1 MGIRMNRTAWSVEQ
15 VSIIEATASARML
28 IDAGPGTGKTAV
40 ACARIA
46 HLINANECE
55 PHNII
60 VVSFTNTA
68 VYEIRERIKTYLKE
82 SNLASNIKITTL
94 DSFAG
99 KLRLGFDSL
108 ETSPSNYTESITRA
122 SKLIFS
128 DPSVAEYVSEIQ
140 HVFIDEAQDIV
151 GERGLFILELI
162 SKLHRNTGVT
172 IFADEAQAIYGFTND
187 MPEVIDLVET
197 LPQLIRKYN
206 EHFQFPF
213 QQLQLNEIFRTKSGS
228 NLNLLFTEGRRLIQ
242 EGTSDPEGVYDD
254 LRDLILAVSDI
265 ELPDVSEI
273 LGVEDDEDANS
284 IQDFT
289 DIFLIFRRRGEALQA
304 ANHLG
309 LKQRRLRLSGLP
321 VPIHPWVADVFW
333 NFEKDEISES
343 EFIVKF
349 EKETTEK
356 GYLIDAQTAWRL
368 LLRESGISDKKVS
381 VRKLR
386 VKLSRRSPT
395 PDFTYSDYGYGGP
408 ILSTIHA
415 SKGRETK
422 GVLLFLPKKYIKKSA
437 TPEEILEEAR
447 VIFVGATRAKE
458 EVLVFNGSE
467 YSSVSALKTTGRAFS
482 MMSSKAKTARVE
494 IGRIEDISARGL
506 VSERLYP
513 DYADVIASQR
523 FLRKFPFHTLELTG
537 FGTSK
542 DTDYLY
548 RIVEKQTKLDKQRN
562 QKTLFHLDQSFNRDL
577 WSISNMIGQGTK
589 PPTFFTSFF
598 SLGTRT
604 LVVPPD
610 DPFLAT
616 LHTPWCESG
625 FIHAPMISGYPYIQ
639 FERRSY

>member
-1 MGIRMNRTAWSVEQ
+1 MNDVSWSSEQ
-15 VSIIEATASARML
+15 NLIIEAKASQRLL

-46 HLINANECE
+46 HLINGHFCA

-68 VYEIRERIKTYLKE
+68 VYEIRERIKTYLTD

-99 KLRLGFDSL
+99 KLRLGFDSIQANPG
-108 ETSPSNYTESITRA
+108 SYTEGITRA

-128 DPSVAEYVSEIQ
+128 DPNVAEYVSEIE
-140 HVFIDEAQDIV
+140 HVFIDESQDIV
-151 GERGLFILELI
+151 GERGLFILELLA
-162 SKLHRNTGVT
+162 KLQPNSGVT

-187 MPEVIDLVET
+187 MPEETDLIET

-206 EHFQFPF
+206 EHFDVPF

-228 NLNLLFTEGRRLIQ
+228 NLNVLFTEGRRLIQ
-242 EGTSDPEGVYDD
+242 KGNKNPEDVYDE
-254 LRDLILAVSDI
+254 LRELILTVSDV
-265 ELPDVSEI
+265 ELPDVSEV
-273 LGVEDDEDANS
+273 LGIVENEDEDS

-333 NFEKDEISES
+333 NFEDDEISES
-343 EFIVKF
+343 EFLLKF
-349 EKETTEK
+349 EKETSGK
-356 GYLIDAQTAWRL
+356 GYQIGAQAAWKLI
-368 LLRESGISDKKVS
+368 LRESGISDRRVS

-395 PDFTYSDYGYGGP
+395 PDFTYADYGFGGP
-408 ILSTIHA
+408 ILSSIHA
-415 SKGRETK
+415 SKGRETE

-458 EVLVFNGSE
+458 EVLVFNGTE
-467 YSSVSALKTTGRAFS
+467 YSPVSALKTTGRAFS
-482 MMSSKAKTARVE
+482 KISSKAKTARVE
-494 IGRIEDISARGL
+494 IGRLEDISAYSL
-506 VSERLYP
+506 VSEKLFP
-513 DYADVIASQR
+513 DYTDVITSQR
-523 FLRKFPFHTLELTG
+523 FFRKFPFHTLELTA

-542 DTDYLY
+542 DTNYQY
-548 RIVEKQTKLDKQRN
+548 RIVEKQTKINKQRN
-562 QKTLFHLDQSFNRDL
+562 QKTLFHLDQNFNRDL
-577 WSISNMIGQGTK
+577 WSISNLIGQGTK

-604 LVVPPD
+604 LVIPPD
-610 DPFLAT
+610 DPSLDT
-616 LHTPWCESG
+616 LHTPWSESG
-625 FIHAPMISGYPYIQ
+625 FVHAPMVSGYPFIQ